1 MKTRTLLL
9 MMLLLFAVCFSFAE
23 DNFSIKPLVGTW
35 VNTDYNNKTH
45 KDGKWIIKSD
55 FTLDAFDDPT
65 RTTVPKTF
73 TIVIDDSWSDAE
85 GNLLYKLTFKRA
97 AWKRITYELW
107 RLDSSQM
114 VLESMWGS
122 TVEHPEEI
130 KVGHSSYSIHY
141 RQE

>member
-1 MKTRTLLL
+1 MKIRTLLL
-9 MMLLLFAVCFSFAE
+9 MMLLLFAISFSFAE
-23 DNFSIKPLVGTW
+23 DNFSINPLVGSW
-35 VNTDYNNKTH
+35 VNTDYYKIQ

-65 RTTVPKTF
+65 RTTVPRTF

-85 GNLLYKLTFKRA
+85 GNLFYKLTFKRA
-97 AWKRITYELW
+97 AWEHITYELW
-107 RLDSSQM
+107 RLDSSQT